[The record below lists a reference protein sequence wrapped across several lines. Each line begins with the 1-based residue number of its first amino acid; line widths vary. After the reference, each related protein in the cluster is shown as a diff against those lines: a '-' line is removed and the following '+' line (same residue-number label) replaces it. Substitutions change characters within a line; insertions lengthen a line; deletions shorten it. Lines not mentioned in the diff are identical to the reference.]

1 MHWKK
6 LSYLSEERI
15 KRLQDK
21 KTRAFIRQQIPYSP
35 YYREL
40 FKKIGLK
47 FSDIRTTDDL
57 VKIPIISKE
66 DIAPYKNDP
75 ERHLNFVLQPDKD
88 LIKKHM
94 PKYKLLRFNLKEK
107 LEQEYKPIHIHF
119 TTGRSYVPTPFLY
132 TNYDLGKLKEAGRRM
147 MEVFDVSKD
156 AVAINGFPYA
166 PHLAFWQSYYALLAC
181 DIISLQTGGG
191 EILGSDKIIDAIER
205 MKATTL
211 LFTPGYCY
219 HLLKEAREKMKD
231 FSSVKE
237 VILGGEGIPAGL
249 RLKMKDLLGRMGAKD
264 VRVLSTYAFTE
275 GKVAWAQCCEEAGY
289 HLYPDMEFIEIVKDG
304 ERCGSGEKGDIVYS
318 ALDSRGSVVL
328 RYKTGDIGSLEEDK
342 CSFCGRTVPRINTNI
357 ERSSEFKEFNL
368 SKIKGTLVNLNEFF
382 NIMMGD
388 PQIDEWQVEIKK
400 KGRDP
405 YDLDELVVYVAP
417 NAKVDIAQLKVG
429 LRKKIHSQ
437 MELTPEIIVMD
448 KKQLLEKLGMETE
461 LKEKRI
467 VDKR

>member
-1 MHWKK
+1 
-6 LSYLSEERI
+6 
-15 KRLQDK
+15 
-21 KTRAFIRQQIPYSP
+21 
-35 YYREL
+35 
-40 FKKIGLK
+40 
-47 FSDIRTTDDL
+47 
-57 VKIPIISKE
+57 
-66 DIAPYKNDP
+66 
-75 ERHLNFVLQPDKD
+75 
-88 LIKKHM
+88 
-94 PKYKLLRFNLKEK
+94 
-107 LEQEYKPIHIHF
+107 
-119 TTGRSYVPTPFLY
+119 
-132 TNYDLGKLKEAGRRM
+132 
-147 MEVFDVSKD
+147 
-156 AVAINGFPYA
+156 
-166 PHLAFWQSYYALLAC
+166 
-181 DIISLQTGGG
+181 
-191 EILGSDKIIDAIER
+191 